1 MKVDGQLESLKS
13 FLDLLRMR
21 LSIQEDFTLGGI
33 VAYFDPK
40 KKGYI
45 TAADLKQA
53 DVQHSMDH
61 LDDDDLHHILTPR

>member
-1 MKVDGQLESLKS
+1 MESLQS

-33 VAYFDPK
+33 VTLFDTT

-45 TAADLKQA
+45 TANDIRRA
-53 DVQHSMDH
+53 
-61 LDDDDLHHILTPR
+61 DDL